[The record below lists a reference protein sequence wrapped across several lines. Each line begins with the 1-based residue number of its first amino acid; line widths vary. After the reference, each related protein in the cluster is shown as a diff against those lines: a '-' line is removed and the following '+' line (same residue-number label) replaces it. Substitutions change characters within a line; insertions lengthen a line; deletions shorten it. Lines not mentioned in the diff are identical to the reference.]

1 MKKKDK
7 IKFEYPTSESWF
19 DFSQGVVISN
29 KEINDWVKE
38 VVKQLK
44 LKIKS
49 GKKKGNYYIAT
60 GNSIVWG
67 TIYQVSKNSNKYEIV
82 IRVANNYSEL
92 SETVKIGSKK
102 KKDKNKVDYIPFY

>member
-19 DFSQGVVISN
+19 DFSEGVVIN
-29 KEINDWVKE
+29 NEEINEWVGE

-44 LKIKS
+44 HKIKS
-49 GKKKGNYYIAT
+49 GKKKANYHMGT

-67 TIYQVSKNSNKYEIV
+67 TIYQVSKNSNKYEIL
-82 IRVANNYSEL
+82 IRVAKNYSEL

-102 KKDKNKVDYIPFY
+102 KKDKNKNIYNLF

>member
-19 DFSQGVVISN
+19 DFSEGLVIN
-29 KEINDWVKE
+29 NEEINEWVKE

-44 LKIKS
+44 HKIKS
-49 GKKKGNYYIAT
+49 GKKRGNYHIAT

-67 TIYQVSKNSNKYEIV
+67 IIYQVSKNSNKYEIL
-82 IRVANNYSEL
+82 IRVAKNYSEL

-102 KKDKNKVDYIPFY
+102 KKDKNIYNLF